1 MTDHNELI
9 AYVLDEPEQAAR
21 EIARL
26 RNVEA
31 IALRVASSRRN
42 GIVTDK
48 GVLDLL
54 DAVLEAQPVTG
65 SDAS

>member
-1 MTDHNELI
+1 MTDHNALV
-9 AYVLDEPEQAAR
+9 AYVLDEPERAAR

-31 IALRVASSRRN
+31 IALRVASSRRD

-54 DAVLEAQPVTG
+54 DAVLEARPEEQ
-65 SDAS
+65 S